1 MPPVG
6 RTRGADAPVSL
17 LWDAW
22 RGGAVS
28 RLTLVFGLIV
38 SAALTALVVLG
49 TVRFV
54 VHTIHQPALPL
65 PLKAVAVVFVPFF
78 VLILLVSVPVAWL
91 MHVLAWLNRRRR
103 RAQQSKR

>member
-1 MPPVG
+1 MSTVG

-22 RGGAVS
+22 RAGGRS

-54 VHTIHQPALPL
+54 VHTVHQPALPWA
-65 PLKAVAVVFVPFF
+65 LKAVAVVFVPFF

-91 MHVLAWLNRRRR
+91 MHVLAWLSRRRR
-103 RAQQSKR
+103 MAQQSKR

>member
-6 RTRGADAPVSL
+6 RTSSDEVPASL

-22 RGGAVS
+22 RAGAAS

-54 VHTIHQPALPL
+54 VHTVHEPALPWA
-65 PLKAVAVVFVPFF
+65 LKAVAVVFVPFF

-91 MHVLAWLNRRRR
+91 MHILAWLSRRRR
-103 RAQQSKR
+103 TEQQAGR